1 MQREFKFDA
10 GWPIQVVSVRCHS
23 LHLRFRSKGD
33 DRAMKEF
40 SLSRRRFA
48 IGAAAT
54 TAAMALP
61 GKAVSAVPVE
71 EQAAAPSSKTNASP
85 TLEQQAQEAFAK
97 LSAPAKAEVEM
108 KFQNVVR
115 KYGDKLSDVQKTDV
129 RRVLAET
136 QEGLES
142 LRAFV
147 LANGDQPA
155 AVFHI
160 YRGEAKR

>member
-1 MQREFKFDA
+1 
-10 GWPIQVVSVRCHS
+10 
-23 LHLRFRSKGD
+23 
-33 DRAMKEF
+33 MKEF
-40 SLSRRRFA
+40 SLSRRRFTISA
-48 IGAAAT
+48 VAAT
-54 TAAMALP
+54 AAIALP
-61 GKAVSAVPVE
+61 GQAVSAMPGE
-71 EQAAAPSSKTNASP
+71 EQSAVPASQATPAP

-97 LSAPAKAEVEM
+97 LSASAKAEVEM

-115 KYGDKLSDVQKTDV
+115 KYGDKLSAEQKVDI
-129 RRVLAET
+129 RKVLAET

-142 LRAFV
+142 LRAFA